1 MTADEGAALFLAA
14 LREHTK
20 TGGDQMPYI
29 LGFVYYFTAIAF
41 IAVISIM
48 IY

>member
-1 MTADEGAALFLAA
+1 MFRHY
-14 LREHTK
+14 REEHNNNW
-20 TGGDQMPYI
+20 GGGHMPYI
-29 LGFVYYFTAIAF
+29 LGFVYYFTVIAF